1 MSEISILK
9 ETLELAEKGIKLALV
24 TVTSSQGSTPG
35 VVGGA
40 QMTVLEDGSIIGT
53 VGGGALEKKE
63 QLSCHLRL

>member
-53 VGGGALEKKE
+53 VGGGALEKE